1 MSEPPSPQPGW
12 IFGFP
17 STGDPALDVA
27 TMRAQLLGI
36 RLAQALAERLDA
48 VVSRPITIAAEQGWV
63 VVRDRQADAD
73 WQRLGVES
81 VVGEPGQPWEQVGV
95 AVWAVLNSVQD
106 FVVQAAKHPWPARAG
121 GQRRLARG
129 AALPLPGVAVEHDRI
144 RLWYGDADRPV
155 LELPAIRRR
164 DLLG

>member
-1 MSEPPSPQPGW
+1 MSERPSPQPGW

-27 TMRAQLLGI
+27 AMRAHLLGI

-48 VVSRPITIAAEQGWV
+48 VVPRPITIAAEQGWV
-63 VVRDRQADAD
+63 VVRDRQADSD

-81 VVGEPGQPWEQVGV
+81 VVDEPGQPWEHVGV

-106 FVVQAAKHPWPARAG
+106 FVIQAAKRPWPARAG
-121 GQRRLARG
+121 DQRRVAWGVDLA
-129 AALPLPGVAVEHDRI
+129 LPGVAVEHDRI